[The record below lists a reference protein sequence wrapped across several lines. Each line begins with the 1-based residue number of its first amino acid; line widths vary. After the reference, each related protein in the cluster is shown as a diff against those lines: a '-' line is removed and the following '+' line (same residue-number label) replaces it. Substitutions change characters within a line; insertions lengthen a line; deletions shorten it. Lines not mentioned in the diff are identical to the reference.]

1 MIYDIIIVGS
11 GPAGV
16 TAAIYACRAKKS
28 VLVIEKEAFGGMIT
42 HSPKVENYP
51 GYDSISGIALADK
64 FVGQAMDLGVRFE
77 FDTVLEINK
86 GEDDIFT
93 AKGEFNTY
101 QGKTVILATGSKHR
115 TLKLENEDKLV
126 GKGISYCAVCD
137 GPFYTNQDVAIVG
150 GGNSAMQ
157 EALLLAS
164 YCKSVTIIQNLG
176 FFTGE
181 HALKEQ
187 IEKTEN
193 IKVLFNKVV
202 TGLIGTTSLESI
214 VLKDQITSETE
225 VFKTNS
231 LFVAIGQEANNKPF
245 ENIAKLNEQGFIETD
260 EMCNTFVEGVYAA
273 GDCRVKKIRQIV
285 TANADGSISA
295 LQAIKYL
302 DSKN

>member
-1 MIYDIIIVGS
+1 MIYDIVIVGS

-16 TAAIYACRAKKS
+16 TAAIYASRAKKN

-51 GYDSISGIALADK
+51 GYDSISGLDLADK
-64 FVGQAMDLGVRFE
+64 FIAQAMDLGVYFE
-77 FDTVLEINK
+77 FDDVTSINK
-86 GEDDIFT
+86 EEDIFKVKCNHNCFE
-93 AKGEFNTY
+93 AKTI
-101 QGKTVILATGSKHR
+101 ILATGSKHR
-115 TLKLENEDKLV
+115 TLKLENEEKLV

-137 GPFYTNQDVAIVG
+137 GPFYTGQDVVIVG

-157 EALLLAS
+157 EAILLSS
-164 YCKSVTIIQNLG
+164 YCKSVTMIQNLP

-193 IKVLFNKVV
+193 IKVMFNKLVV
-202 TGLIGTTSLESI
+202 GLIGESKLESI
-214 VLKDQITSETE
+214 ILQDQLTQEKEVLD
-225 VFKTNS
+225 TNS
-231 LFVAIGQEANNKPF
+231 MFVAIGQEANNKPF
-245 ENIAKLNEQGFIETD
+245 ENIAKLDAQGFIQTD

-285 TANADGSISA
+285 TANADGSIAA
-295 LQAIKYL
+295 LQAIRYL
-302 DSKN
+302 DAK